1 MGIINF
7 GVPEKETE
15 YLKKIMKLDVFVEG
29 GTFRGGTAKNMS
41 DKFRKVYTIEKSDV
55 MFDIAK
61 ENLKDIS
68 NITMLKGDTRE
79 HLREI
84 LDHNDNILFWL
95 DAHWSGGDTYGEEDE
110 CPLLEE
116 LEIIFDYPGK
126 NYIILIDDAR
136 LFLAPPPYPHKVE
149 NWSTLKEIVNVLPIN
164 KEITIFEDVI
174 YIYNSNSANR
184 VKSFFQDEVTE
195 RWKTYGKEN
204 KLSFIN
210 GLKIMIKSILKGKI
224 K

>member
-110 CPLLEE
+110 YPLLEE
-116 LEIIFDYPGK
+116 LEIIFDYSNK
-126 NYIILIDDAR
+126 NQVILIDDAR
-136 LFLAPPPYPHKVE
+136 LFLSPPPYPHKFQNWQSMKDIFSILPD
-149 NWSTLKEIVNVLPIN
+149 NWSFIEY
-164 KEITIFEDVI
+164 EDVI
-174 YIYNSNSANR
+174 YLYP
-184 VKSFFQDEVTE
+184 
-195 RWKTYGKEN
+195 
-204 KLSFIN
+204 
-210 GLKIMIKSILKGKI
+210 LKIEDDFKGFMQDIITKKNKQNTSSNLIHRILKKLI
-224 K
+224 LCK